1 MSSARKLRDSD
12 YWLVRQVVDER
23 REYLQNS
30 KRKSWYKYLDTD
42 ACMSFIYACENAYV
56 VDDAFLVV
64 YEITNPAYAQKHIL
78 FVEEVMVLR
87 LVPGSSFDAVT
98 AFFDEVRERV
108 GAVGIFAG
116 TALAKSDRALA
127 RLYSRA
133 GYRTETFIMTKEAPG
148 GFIEQGG
155 EGSG

>member
-12 YWLVRQVVDER
+12 YWLIKQVVDDR
-23 REYLQNS
+23 REYLQRSN
-30 KRKSWYKYLDTD
+30 RKPWFKYLDTD
-42 ACMSFIYACENAYV
+42 ACMRFIYSCENAYV
-56 VDDAFLVV
+56 VNDAYLVC
-64 YEITNPAYAQKHIL
+64 YEVINPAYAQEHIL

-98 AFFDEVRERV
+98 DFFEEVRERV

-127 RLYSRA
+127 RLYA
-133 GYRTETFIMTKEAPG
+133 KDGYVTGNLLLIKEGPNG
-148 GFIEQGG
+148 HGQ
-155 EGSG
+155 